1 MGGGSGSQT
10 VNQRADPWA
19 GVQPFLL
26 GSGPQNYGGNQ
37 GGSQNGF
44 GTNFNTGPYQGG
56 PQYGDQSQLARMYQ
70 GGAQNFNEKTGTTN
84 PFQGEYNQET

>member
-26 GSGPQNYGGNQ
+26 GSGTQNYGNNQYYQ
-37 GGSQNGF
+37 GGSQ
-44 GTNFNTGPYQGG
+44 Y
-56 PQYGDQSQLARMYQ
+56 
-70 GGAQNFNEKTGTTN
+70 FNEKTGTTN